1 DYAIME
7 KASDITCVPLSTS
20 WSDVGSWSELWS
32 YLEKDAQGN
41 VVRGEG
47 KIHLQDAKGNYA
59 YSDHASLALVGVE
72 NLVIVVMGDVVLVAS
87 KDCAE
92 AIKSVVKKLKGS
104 GEDVALQHRRG
115 YRPGGWYEGG
125 NRGERYQGKG
135 IIVKP
140 GGIVRL
146 PSHPHRAQPL

>member
-1 DYAIME
+1 MENAI
-7 KASDITCVPLSTS
+7 DITCVLLSTS

-47 KIHLQDAKGNYA
+47 KIHLQAAKGNYA

-72 NLVIVVMGDVVLVAS
+72 NLVIVAMGDVVLVAS

-104 GEDVALQHRRG
+104 GEDDALQQSRE
-115 YRPGGWYEGG
+115 YRTWGWCE
-125 NRGERYQGKG
+125 Q
-135 IIVKP
+135 
-140 GGIVRL
+140 
-146 PSHPHRAQPL
+146 